1 MQEPECDAANVA
13 VTPPVATGAALTGT
27 SGRNM
32 KAVAFL
38 LSLVAHDGWPIKTE
52 SAGAAHA
59 VPQQLVKQQNTIPTL
74 FLRLGH
80 MAWPHFM
87 CHSPYSGTVVAIKS
101 EFSNCDYC
109 FSLVTVTISP

>member
-32 KAVAFL
+32 KAVAFF
-38 LSLVAHDGWPIKTE
+38 LSLEAHDGWPIKTE

-74 FLRLGH
+74 FFTPWAHG
-80 MAWPHFM
+80 MASFH
-87 CHSPYSGTVVAIKS
+87 V
-101 EFSNCDYC
+101 
-109 FSLVTVTISP
+109 SLSLQWHGCGN